1 MKTAEKDCTE
11 EGVPHV
17 GRLIYMLSHQLKRQN
32 LMPGSSTYGLTVTQ
46 RQVLRFIL
54 MESIHRDVYQ
64 KDIEK
69 EFHVRRSTATGM
81 LQLMEKNGFI
91 YRQNVKQDARLKK
104 IVPTKKAEEIRVEI
118 LENIS
123 QMEKKLSNGISDED
137 FRQCI
142 QVLKQMLYNLSED
155 DPDYKKM
162 MKKQGGLQ
170 ENDESKII

>member
-1 MKTAEKDCTE
+1 MKTAEKNSTE
-11 EGVPHV
+11 EEVPHV

-32 LMPGSSTYGLTVTQ
+32 FMPGSTYGLTVTQ
-46 RQVLRFIL
+46 KQVLKFIL

-69 EFHVRRSTATGM
+69 EFRVRRSTATGM

-91 YRQNVKQDARLKK
+91 RRQSVEHDARLKK
-104 IVPTKKAEEIRVEI
+104 GIPTKKAEEIRAEI

-142 QVLKQMLYNLSED
+142 HVLKRMLCNLSEEDSD
-155 DPDYKKM
+155 DEKM
-162 MKKQGGLQ
+162 TKKQGGLQ
-170 ENDESKII
+170 EDDESKII